1 VRVLLT
7 GANGFIGRY
16 LLAAVIQAGH
26 EVLPAVR
33 RPDETDR
40 LLPRPA
46 SIRVDLNR
54 ATDPKDWAPH
64 LAGIDAVINC
74 AGILQG
80 RPGQSIDAIHARAPI
95 ALFRACEAAGVKRVV
110 QISAISAEPGAG
122 TGYATTKHVADAYLA
137 GTSLDWVI
145 LRPSLVYAQGAHGGT
160 ALFRAIAA
168 LPFITPLPGDGRQ
181 QFQPIHMD
189 DLTGAI
195 VRILAD
201 PRVRRVTIDPVG
213 PEPIPLRQ
221 LFADLRQWLGYR
233 PVPAL
238 PIPMPLMRLAARVGD
253 VLGGSLNTTAIRQ
266 VEFGNTGPVEPFIAA
281 TGIRPRGWKAGLNQ
295 HPAQPRDRRRARLY
309 FVRPLAWATLGLFS
323 LGAVFAVAI
332 GSGR

>member
-1 VRVLLT
+1 
-7 GANGFIGRY
+7 
-16 LLAAVIQAGH
+16 VI
-26 EVLPAVR
+26 
-33 RPDETDR
+33 
-40 LLPRPA
+40 
-46 SIRVDLNR
+46 
-54 ATDPKDWAPH
+54 
-64 LAGIDAVINC
+64 
-74 AGILQG
+74 
-80 RPGQSIDAIHARAPI
+80 
-95 ALFRACEAAGVKRVV
+95 

-122 TGYATTKHVADAYLA
+122 TGYAATKHAADTYLA
-137 GTSLDWVI
+137 GTGLDWVI

-168 LPFITPLPGDGRQ
+168 LPLITPLPGDGRQ

-201 PRVRRVTIDPVG
+201 PRVRHVTIDPVG

-238 PIPMPLMRLAARVGD
+238 PIPMPLMRFAAWAGD
-253 VLGGSLNTTAIRQ
+253 LLGGSLNTTAIRQ

-281 TGIRPRGWKAGLNQ
+281 TGIRPRSWKAGLNQ

-309 FVRPLAWATLGLFS
+309 FVRPAMWAALALLALGV
-323 LGAVFAVAI
+323 VFAAAAME
-332 GSGR
+332 SGR